1 MASRSYRTNKKSAS
15 KRARSSGR
23 RKYTEKKLKHRW
35 TQRGCQNQKG
45 GGSMTGGW
53 AWGPSD
59 VHAQTA
65 GTGGNS
71 PVPQS
76 INGNHYALN
85 TNTLALP
92 ESSNAI
98 VERQNTIAAAQ
109 SAGRRRGRGRGLG
122 RGRGRGRSL
131 KGNKKN
137 SRKLACQS
145 GGGIMSSF
153 PEIIKPAMNTTLQGP
168 SNIVSGLQGP
178 ATAPVSADPT
188 IQPIGQPITLK

>member
-65 GTGGNS
+65 GTGG
-71 PVPQS
+71 
-76 INGNHYALN
+76 
-85 TNTLALP
+85 
-92 ESSNAI
+92 
-98 VERQNTIAAAQ
+98 
-109 SAGRRRGRGRGLG
+109 SAGRRRGRG

-145 GGGIMSSF
+145 GGGIMSSL